1 MGSLSLVADLSA
13 NKLLIESALLCLCGY
28 EFLFF
33 IIAVC
38 CAIIADLRGDL
49 APFLKDHDC
58 THSVLN
64 CLVACCECAALPYF
78 PHDLF
83 DVTFVQSQLSPYFY
97 GREARANAES
107 KEKWITLKYQ
117 SCRLL
122 FSFCFFLFFL
132 LLNDARCFF
141 NE

>member
-64 CLVACCECAALPYF
+64 CFVVWSPAVNVLLFLTLHTISLTSLLCKANSLLIFMDARREQMPRVKRNGSHSNTNHVVFCF
-78 PHDLF
+78 P
-83 DVTFVQSQLSPYFY
+83 FVFF
-97 GREARANAES
+97 
-107 KEKWITLKYQ
+107 
-117 SCRLL
+117 
-122 FSFCFFLFFL
+122 FSFCY
-132 LLNDARCFF
+132 
-141 NE
+141 